1 MPELTIASFNV
12 HWGGLR
18 PNGEPFDV
26 VRACRTLD
34 ADILVLQEVWWPT
47 DRPGFIEELA
57 ADHYAMH
64 ALHEHPLARDIERRG
79 PKAGRDG
86 TGDWGVAVFT
96 RYPVLT
102 SQDLELGDV
111 PGDLTK
117 NRTALHLQL
126 NVDGAPLDLVAMHL
140 SANVIYGPS
149 LQLRRVRPQLPT
161 DRPTVIV
168 GDLNLGPR
176 GVALMLGPWREA
188 VTGPTWPVP
197 RQFVQLDHI
206 LVSSDIDVVQGEVC
220 DDLGSDHRPIRARV
234 RFGDSVIRSS

>member
-1 MPELTIASFNV
+1 MAELTIASFNL

-26 VRACRTLD
+26 VGACRTLD

-47 DRPGFIEELA
+47 DEPGMLSALA

-79 PKAGRDG
+79 PKVARDG

-96 RYPVLT
+96 RFPVLV
-102 SQDLELGDV
+102 SRDLELGDV

-126 NVDGAPLDLVAMHL
+126 NVEGTPFDLVAMHL
-140 SANVIYGPS
+140 SANVVYGPT
-149 LQLRRVRPQLPT
+149 LQLRRIRAQLPEN
-161 DRPTVIV
+161 RPAVLV
-168 GDLNLGPR
+168 GDFNLGPR
-176 GVALMLGPWREA
+176 AVSLMLRHWRPA
-188 VTGPTWPVP
+188 VTGPTWPAP

-206 LVSSDIDVVQGEVC
+206 LVSEEVTVVHGEVC
-220 DDLGSDHRPIRARV
+220 PDMGSDHRPVRARLA
-234 RFGDSVIRSS
+234 FDPNT